1 MSQAEPA
8 VFALGDASGP
18 WAAHV
23 RATLDPG
30 SLRGLSSDLGELQRL
45 APELDVC
52 LIHADGV
59 DALVV
64 AALVWERAPG
74 VSVILAG
81 DEVDDA
87 TRCAAYEAG
96 VAFVGGAL
104 PSQDELR
111 AVCRMARDQNR
122 TGSPELVRAMCRAM
136 CSLSTAAALA
146 SDQSFLDVAVDEIAA
161 MFRAERVSVQLA
173 DDEGALLLVAQRGLS
188 GAPPTGV
195 RPAGIAHDVMR
206 TGEPRITLRTAQG
219 VTGPRADISASMC
232 VPIAS
237 PGGGQRVRGVVNIA
251 RTRPGAIFTARD
263 LEVASSIA
271 RLISETLGG
280 VEARAVAGE
289 TERRLHAAERLTTL
303 GEIAA
308 GIAHEVAN
316 PLAVARANV
325 GSLVAYL
332 TEATPL
338 LAELEATHPEVG
350 EMLDDLP
357 SVLCETWEGLYRADD
372 IIKQVKGMARADD
385 GASRGEPVALAEI
398 VRTVVR
404 FLGARLPRVSLDL
417 DAGAQVAGSSVELSQ
432 ILVNL
437 LVNAADACE
446 ERRAG
451 LVEPGYQPAIQ
462 VALTSTGGKVTLRIE
477 DNGVGMSEET
487 KNRAFMPLFTTKPGA
502 RGTGLGLSLVRRLV
516 DRHGG
521 VVQVSSELGRG
532 TCFHV
537 VMPAAGLPPRTSTP
551 APVELP
557 EVPQVRAGEREAD
570 SAPSR
575 AGVPS

>member
-1 MSQAEPA
+1 MSHAEPA
-8 VFALGDASGP
+8 VFALGDARGAWAEHLRTLLGP
-18 WAAHV
+18 
-23 RATLDPG
+23 D

-45 APELDVC
+45 APEIDVC

-64 AALVWERAPG
+64 AALVWERAPQ
-74 VSVILAG
+74 VSVVLAG

-96 VAFVGGAL
+96 VAYVGAAR
-104 PSQDELR
+104 PSRDELR

-136 CSLSTAAALA
+136 CRLSSVAALA
-146 SDQSFLDVAVDEIAA
+146 SDQSFLDVAVAEIAGL
-161 MFRAERVSVQLA
+161 FRAERVSVQLA
-173 DDEGALLLVAQRGLS
+173 DDSGALLLVAQHGLS
-188 GAPPTGV
+188 GAPPAGT
-195 RPAGIAHDVMR
+195 RPAGIAQDVMR

-219 VTGPRADISASMC
+219 VTGPRAEISASMC

-263 LEVASSIA
+263 LEVASSVA

-280 VEARAVAGE
+280 VEARAVADE

-338 LAELEATHPEVG
+338 LAELEASHPEVG

-385 GASRGEPVALAEI
+385 GGSRGEPVALAEI

-417 DAGAQVAGSSVELSQ
+417 DVNAQVAGSSVELSQ

-446 ERRAG
+446 ERRSSNE
-451 LVEPGYQPAIQ
+451 EPGYQPAVK
-462 VALTSTGGKVTLRIE
+462 VALAAAGDQVTLRIE
-477 DNGVGMSEET
+477 DNGIGMSEET

-521 VVQVSSELGRG
+521 VVQVSSEVGRG
-532 TCFHV
+532 TCFNV
-537 VMPAAGLPPRTSTP
+537 VMPAAGLPARTRTP

-570 SAPSR
+570 SAPAG